1 MRYFLYLTVL
11 LPAIAFFW
19 NFQLLARLLD
29 EQCVDAGGM
38 HVLML
43 SLDLTPPY
51 FLLRLHWFFFLQSIA
66 DMTGKKISVPNLFPE
81 APKKEMQTHELDCD
95 EDAEDDGG
103 ESSSSSSA
111 N

>member
-1 MRYFLYLTVL
+1 
-11 LPAIAFFW
+11 
-19 NFQLLARLLD
+19 
-29 EQCVDAGGM
+29 
-38 HVLML
+38 
-43 SLDLTPPY
+43 
-51 FLLRLHWFFFLQSIA
+51 
-66 DMTGKKISVPNLFPE
+66 MTGKKISVPNLFPE

>member
-1 MRYFLYLTVL
+1 MSIIQVIRKR
-11 LPAIAFFW
+11 P
-19 NFQLLARLLD
+19 
-29 EQCVDAGGM
+29 
-38 HVLML
+38 
-43 SLDLTPPY
+43 SY
-51 FLLRLHWFFFLQSIA
+51 FLLRLHWFFLQSIA